1 MRQFCDSP
9 AHSRSLTDDRMQ
21 DRLGIALPILVIL
34 GLAAIG
40 VLCCN
45 HSRSL
50 RPSTVGVKPKPSA
63 LFKVP
68 ESPQKVFENFVEL
81 SHKVDSTSP
90 PQESSVFELVGF
102 YIVSDHTYFTFEGE
116 IDSSGRAKIYVESD
130 EAAAKLLFSEGQL
143 ITTLDSISAPFFRP
157 LEGLVLSLMDAL
169 SGPGRAEGWNLSR
182 AIIEPGT
189 LPAAA
194 EHTFL
199 FQKQLPDRIGWTR
212 LALCPKCT
220 LPHVNWKS
228 LAHGREFKSE
238 LSAYQRIA
246 HRPIPFEI
254 LVEDDFRQRTKIYL
268 RHVRLVGEPPL
279 QAFNPMARLDR

>member
-1 MRQFCDSP
+1 
-9 AHSRSLTDDRMQ
+9 
-21 DRLGIALPILVIL
+21 
-34 GLAAIG
+34 
-40 VLCCN
+40 
-45 HSRSL
+45 
-50 RPSTVGVKPKPSA
+50 
-63 LFKVP
+63 
-68 ESPQKVFENFVEL
+68 
-81 SHKVDSTSP
+81 
-90 PQESSVFELVGF
+90 
-102 YIVSDHTYFTFEGE
+102 
-116 IDSSGRAKIYVESD
+116 
-130 EAAAKLLFSEGQL
+130 
-143 ITTLDSISAPFFRP
+143 
-157 LEGLVLSLMDAL
+157 MDAL
-169 SGPGRAEGWNLSR
+169 SGPGRAEDWNLSR